1 MLIARLISAPYR
13 VAVAME
19 LVLLNIL
26 EIHQLCQWPIKRAFV
41 MMAGTDI
48 YAINNIL
55 QMLQDKVPLRSQ
67 VYAGA
72 VHQVERSM
80 ETLPR
85 IGAQTPSLTRAMK
98 DHPGGW

>member
-1 MLIARLISAPYR
+1 MLIARLISALYH

-41 MMAGTDI
+41 MMAGTDL

-67 VYAGA
+67 VYAGGED
-72 VHQVERSM
+72 QVEPLM

-85 IGAQTPSLTRAMK
+85 IGARTPSLTLAMK
-98 DHPGGW
+98 QHPGGW